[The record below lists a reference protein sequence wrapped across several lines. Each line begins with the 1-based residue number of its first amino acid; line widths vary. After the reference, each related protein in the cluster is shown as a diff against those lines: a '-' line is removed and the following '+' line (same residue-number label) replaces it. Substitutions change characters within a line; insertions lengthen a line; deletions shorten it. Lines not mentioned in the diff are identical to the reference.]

1 MRIRTKTHRAAKT
14 ETSETQKMRKV
25 MLKKTK
31 NIVREVGLYF
41 IDWVIE

>member
-1 MRIRTKTHRAAKT
+1 MKNKMHTAAETGST
-14 ETSETQKMRKV
+14 EVQKMKKV
-25 MLKKTK
+25 MLEKTK